1 MKMLG
6 HCAGGLRKGL
16 TLYYKGID
24 MILIPW
30 ADLFRQEVLSEVFA
44 NSTVEVRRNRP
55 IDYKYFNSQ
64 DKRG

>member
-1 MKMLG
+1 
-6 HCAGGLRKGL
+6 
-16 TLYYKGID
+16 